1 MSLDSYRAKRNFAKT
16 PEPEGKTPRPRRR
29 GRATFVVQM
38 HQASHLHYDLRLE
51 IDGVL
56 KSWAVPRGPSYNPED
71 KRAAFQTEDHPVEY
85 ASFEGIIP
93 PGNYGAGAMI
103 VWDTGTM
110 TITEGTDDPVAA
122 IASGKLAFVLEG
134 TKLKGEWALVK
145 LKGKKY
151 QANEWLLIKHRD
163 GYVST
168 DWNVTEE
175 APWSVASGLTLEALI
190 EREIQRLEDGRKA
203 EVETRR

>member
-1 MSLDSYRAKRNFAKT
+1 MSLETYRSKRDFTQT
-16 PEPEGKTPRPRRR
+16 PEPRGGTPKARRR
-29 GRATFVVQM
+29 GKPKFVVQM

-51 IDGVL
+51 IGGVL
-56 KSWAVPRGPSYNPED
+56 KSWAVPRGPSYDPGD
-71 KRAAFQTEDHPVEY
+71 KRASFQTEDHPVEY
-85 ASFEGIIP
+85 ASFEGVIP

-103 VWDTGTM
+103 VWDEGTM
-110 TITEGTDDPVAA
+110 RITEGTEDPLEA
-122 IASGKLAFVLEG
+122 IASGKIAFVLEG

-168 DWNVTEE
+168 DWDVTVQ
-175 APWSVASGLTLEALI
+175 APWSIRSGLTLEELIQQEI
-190 EREIQRLEDGRKA
+190 ERLERSDDASR
-203 EVETRR
+203 

>member
-1 MSLDSYRAKRNFAKT
+1 MLETYRSKRDFART
-16 PEPEGKTPRPRRR
+16 PEPKGKNPKPRTK
-29 GRATFVVQM
+29 GKLTFVVQM

-71 KRAAFQTEDHPVEY
+71 KRAAFQTEDHPIEY

-103 VWDTGTM
+103 VWDQGTM
-110 TITEGTDDPVAA
+110 RITEGTEDPAAA
-122 IASGKLAFVLEG
+122 IGSGKLACVLEG

-163 GYVST
+163 GYVSS
-168 DWNVTEE
+168 DWDVTEE
-175 APWSVASGLTLEALI
+175 APWSVVSGLTLAELV
-190 EREIQRLEDGRKA
+190 EREIERLRP
-203 EVETRR
+203 

>member
-1 MSLDSYRAKRNFAKT
+1 MSLDSYRAKREFAST
-16 PEPEGKTPRPRRR
+16 PEPRGKTPKPRRR
-29 GRATFVVQM
+29 GKPAFVVQM

-103 VWDTGTM
+103 VWDRGTL
-110 TITEGTDDPVAA
+110 TITEGADDPVAA

-151 QANEWLLIKHRD
+151 QANEWLLLKHRD
-163 GYVST
+163 GYVSA
-168 DWNVTEE
+168 DWDVTEE
-175 APWSVASGLTLEALI
+175 APWSVVSGLTLVELV
-190 EREIQRLEDGRKA
+190 EREVAGLNSRD
-203 EVETRR
+203 

>member
-1 MSLDSYRAKRNFAKT
+1 MSLETYRSKRDFAQT
-16 PEPEGKTPRPRRR
+16 PEPKGGAPEVRRR
-29 GRATFVVQM
+29 GKPRFVVQM

-56 KSWAVPRGPSYNPED
+56 KSWAVPRGPSYDPAD

-85 ASFEGIIP
+85 AAFEGVIP

-103 VWDTGTM
+103 VWDAGTM
-110 TITEGTDDPVAA
+110 SVTEGTDDPGGA
-122 IASGKLAFVLEG
+122 ISSGKLAFVLEG

-168 DWNVTEE
+168 DWDVTVQ
-175 APWSVASGLTLEALI
+175 APWSVLSGLTLEELIRREI
-190 EREIQRLEDGRKA
+190 ERLEREGDA
-203 EVETRR
+203 DP